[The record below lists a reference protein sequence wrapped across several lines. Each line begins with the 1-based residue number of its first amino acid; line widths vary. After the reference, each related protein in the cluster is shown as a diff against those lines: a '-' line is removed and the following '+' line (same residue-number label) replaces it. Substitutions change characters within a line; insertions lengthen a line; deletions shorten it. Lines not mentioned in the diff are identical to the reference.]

1 MKRHLSRLL
10 IFFGVGI
17 WLIAVGFMYIRSWKD
32 RSPDN
37 RSSPSI
43 GHIAPDFELINLSG
57 QSIRLGDLR
66 GHPVL
71 INFWATWCGYCLQEL
86 PVIEEY
92 YKRYAS
98 ELIVLA
104 VDVGDSLEDVR
115 SVVTKYGFT
124 FPVLRDPDSNV
135 FRQYRLDS
143 FPATFVLDT
152 KGIVLVKHQGYM
164 SENKLVEYLNKVGLS
179 K

>member
-1 MKRHLSRLL
+1 MRRHISRLL
-10 IFFGVGI
+10 ILFGVGI
-17 WLIAVGFMYIRSWKD
+17 WLIAVGFMYIRSWNE

-37 RSSPSI
+37 VSPSV
-43 GHIAPDFELINLSG
+43 GHMAPDFELVNLTG

-66 GHPVL
+66 GRPVL

-86 PVIEEY
+86 PVIEKY
-92 YKRYAS
+92 YERYAS
-98 ELIVLA
+98 EFIVLA
-104 VDVGDSLEDVR
+104 VDVGDSPSDVR

-135 FRQYRLDS
+135 FQQYRLDS
-143 FPATFVLDT
+143 FPVTFVLDT
-152 KGIVLVKHQGYM
+152 EGIVLVKHQGYM
-164 SENKLVEYLNKVGLS
+164 SENKLVDYLNKVGLS